1 MCHCD
6 GICRAVTHT
15 AKEDTHAG
23 IVQSVCLNA
32 SGRVHAFWPKTGSF
46 KPSLAISSGGIESV
60 HSQLCSHK
68 VWAESV
74 DSRFSEFW
82 CSILVSV
89 KIGHPTFSVN
99 LVSFRFVYL
108 ICSVWTCL
116 AARFVFGTFPCL
128 GVLLRVLY
136 DFCGEDRFQ
145 SFFCFRN
152 LDFRGLVSSKR
163 PGS

>member
-1 MCHCD
+1 MCHSD
-6 GICRAVTHT
+6 GTCHAVTHT

-32 SGRVHAFWPKTGSF
+32 SGRVRAFWPKTGSF

-68 VWAESV
+68 VWTESV

-82 CSILVSV
+82 CSILVSI

-99 LVSFRFVYL
+99 LVSFRFVCL
-108 ICSVWTCL
+108 ICSVWTFL
-116 AARFVFGTFPCL
+116 TARFVFGTFPCL
-128 GVLLRVLY
+128 GVLLKVLLG
-136 DFCGEDRFQ
+136 FRGEDRSQ
-145 SFFCFRN
+145 LIFCFWK
-152 LDFRGLVSSKR
+152 FRF
-163 PGS
+163 